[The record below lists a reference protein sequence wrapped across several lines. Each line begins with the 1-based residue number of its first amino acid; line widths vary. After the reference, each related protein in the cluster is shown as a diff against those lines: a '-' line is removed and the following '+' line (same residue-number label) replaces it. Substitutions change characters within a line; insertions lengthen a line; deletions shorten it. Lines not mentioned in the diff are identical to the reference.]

1 MDVETVEE
9 WTARCR
15 MSQPSSRSSRTVETS
30 HALPLAEV
38 HTARN
43 PFIEGIAGCALA
55 NLFRALN
62 PWGHESGLAVPS

>member
-1 MDVETVEE
+1 MDVEAVEE
-9 WTARCR
+9 WTVRCR
-15 MSQPSSRSSRTVETS
+15 MPQPSSRTVGTS
-30 HALPLAEV
+30 HALPLAEA
-38 HTARN
+38 HTART

>member
-15 MSQPSSRSSRTVETS
+15 LPQPSSRSSRTVGTS

-38 HTARN
+38 HTART
-43 PFIEGIAGCALA
+43 PFIKGIAGCALA

-62 PWGHESGLAVPS
+62 PWDHESGLAVPS